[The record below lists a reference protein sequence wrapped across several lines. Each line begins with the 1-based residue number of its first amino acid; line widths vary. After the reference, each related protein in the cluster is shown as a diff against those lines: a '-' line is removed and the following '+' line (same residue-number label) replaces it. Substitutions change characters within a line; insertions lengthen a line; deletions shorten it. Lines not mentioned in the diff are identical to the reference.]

1 MNDTL
6 QNTAKDDSGELWGR
20 EGFREDPYV
29 TAETLE
35 ETGDAPAI
43 ILPLAVWLGLDEE
56 VRTATNRKIGVS
68 IAPGESIDP
77 LLPLLDSIP
86 VIALQFP
93 AFTDGRSYSKAE
105 ILKNQHQFKGEL
117 RAVGNVLI
125 DQVAYMLR
133 TGFDTMK
140 VTHAV
145 TLTRLAEH
153 DLHDAPGYYQPGR
166 GSHTVPGAYSW
177 RRVPGA

>member
-1 MNDTL
+1 MSDIE
-6 QNTAKDDSGELWGR
+6 QPAGELWGR

-29 TAETLE
+29 IAETLE
-35 ETGDAPAI
+35 EAGDAPAV
-43 ILPLAVWLGLDEE
+43 ILPLGVWLGLTEE
-56 VRTATNRKIGVS
+56 IRNASNRKIGVLV
-68 IAPGESIDP
+68 APGESIEP

-93 AFTDGRSYSKAE
+93 AFNDGRSYSKAE
-105 ILKNQHQFKGEL
+105 LIKNQHHFKGEL
-117 RAVGNVLI
+117 RAVGDVLI

-140 VTHAV
+140 VNHAV
-145 TLTRLAEH
+145 TLNRLAGH
-153 DLHDAPGYYQPGR
+153 NLHDVPGYYQPGR
-166 GSHTVPGAYSW
+166 GSHTVSGTYSW